1 MQVLDQ
7 CLDAFLDGPRNL
19 VTRQCE
25 TKIVRRPLQNLLQ
38 NAHGVIVDLVQT
50 QVEMLELWALEQE
63 VIDDLIP
70 IRVCA
75 CLSLQT
81 VQDGDW
87 LLRLLLLSQ
96 LLVLLYDGVSLLQLG
111 LVSFHLLSWE
121 WNLAKGGQQWCDVI
135 RSQIVLG

>member
-1 MQVLDQ
+1 
-7 CLDAFLDGPRNL
+7 
-19 VTRQCE
+19 
-25 TKIVRRPLQNLLQ
+25 
-38 NAHGVIVDLVQT
+38 
-50 QVEMLELWALEQE
+50 MLELWALEQE

-70 IRVCA
+70 IRVRA
-75 CLSLQT
+75 RLSLQT

-121 WNLAKGGQQWCDVI
+121 WNLAKRCQQWCDVI

>member
-1 MQVLDQ
+1 
-7 CLDAFLDGPRNL
+7 
-19 VTRQCE
+19 
-25 TKIVRRPLQNLLQ
+25 
-38 NAHGVIVDLVQT
+38 
-50 QVEMLELWALEQE
+50 MLELWALEQE

-70 IRVCA
+70 IRVRTR
-75 CLSLQT
+75 LSLQT

-121 WNLAKGGQQWCDVI
+121 WNLPKRCQQWCDVI